1 MNQVKGDVGLLQIL
15 VVTPLPSP
23 PLFLAVLP
31 DLNGGGAERVT
42 LNLLNSF
49 VARGLRVGLLSF
61 LDCGPLRQSLVPAV
75 ETHVLGTGSLR
86 RSLVPVTETIRRIR
100 PAVVFS
106 TLGYMNVAIL
116 ALRVLFPHGTRVWV
130 REANLPSISLPNNQF
145 PRLMR
150 WAYTVLYRR
159 TDLLICSSERMKD
172 EFVRE
177 FGVPKG
183 KIRVLA
189 NPVNEIVIRQHAIS
203 MALPRAPSRRF
214 VAAGRLTTQKGF
226 DRLLEMFANLGD
238 EEAELVILGEG
249 PLETPLKQQAIA
261 LGISSRVRFE
271 GFTDNPWVWFASAD
285 VFLLPSRWEGM
296 PNAAL
301 EALACGL
308 PVIATPES
316 GGIAEVAAV
325 AAPGAVQV
333 VEAGSPF
340 IEAMRKVTLRPK
352 DKLAPS
358 MLPPLYRV
366 ESVVD
371 KFVSWLNE
379 ID

>member
-1 MNQVKGDVGLLQIL
+1 MILGHSRSRSLRPHPPPQLL
-15 VVTPLPSP
+15 
-23 PLFLAVLP
+23 LAVLAA
-31 DLNGGGAERVT
+31 LNGGGAERVT
-42 LNLLNSF
+42 LNLLKSIA
-49 VARGLRVGLLSF
+49 ARDLRVGLLSF
-61 LDCGPLRQSLVPAV
+61 LECGPLRQFLAPAV
-75 ETHVLGTGSLR
+75 ESHVLGTASLR
-86 RSLVPVTETIRRIR
+86 RSLVPMIATIRRLR

-106 TLGYMNVAIL
+106 TLGYVNVAIL
-116 ALRVLFPHGTRVWV
+116 ALRVLFPRGTRIWI
-130 REANLPSISLPNNQF
+130 REANLPSISLPNNKF

-150 WAYTVLYRR
+150 WAYVVLYRR
-159 TDLLICSSERMKD
+159 SDLLICSSARMKD

-177 FGVPKG
+177 FGVPEK

-189 NPVNEIVIRQHAIS
+189 NPVDEMLIRQHAIS
-203 MALPRAPSRRF
+203 MALLGAPGRRF
-214 VAAGRLTTQKGF
+214 IAAGRLTQQKGF
-226 DRLLEMFANLGD
+226 DRLLEMFASLGD

-249 PLETPLKQQAIA
+249 PLERPLKQQAIA
-261 LGISSRVRFE
+261 LGISPKVCFA
-271 GFTDNPWVWFASAD
+271 GFVDIPWAWFATAD
-285 VFLLPSRWEGM
+285 AYLLPSYWEGM

-333 VEAGSPF
+333 VKAGNNF
-340 IEAMRKVTLRPK
+340 IQAMREVPCRPK
-352 DKLAPS
+352 DTVPKSL
-358 MLPPLYRV
+358 LPPQYQL

-371 KFVSWLNE
+371 TFASWLNE

>member
-1 MNQVKGDVGLLQIL
+1 MPAPELDLSRVGQPIL
-15 VVTPLPSP
+15 
-23 PLFLAVLP
+23 LAVLP

-49 VARGLRVGLLSF
+49 AVRGFRVGLLSF
-61 LDCGPLRQSLVPAV
+61 LDCGLLRQILAPAV
-75 ETHVLGTGSLR
+75 ERHVLGTGSLR
-86 RSLVPVTETIRRIR
+86 RSLVLVAGAVRRLR

-106 TLGYMNVAIL
+106 TLGYINVAIL
-116 ALRVLFPHGTRVWV
+116 ALRVMFPHGTRVWV
-130 REANLPSISLPNNQF
+130 REANLPSISLPNNQS

-159 TDLLICSSERMKD
+159 TDLLICSSARRKD

-177 FGVPKG
+177 FGIPTE

-189 NPVNEIVIRQHAIS
+189 NPVNEIAIRQHAIS
-203 MALPRAPSRRF
+203 MALPGAPRRRF

-261 LGISSRVRFE
+261 LGVSSRVRFE
-271 GFTDNPWVWFASAD
+271 GFTNNPWVWFATAD
-285 VFLLPSRWEGM
+285 AFLLPSRWEGM

-308 PVIATPES
+308 PVLATPES
-316 GGIAEVAAV
+316 GGIAEVAVV
-325 AAPGAVQV
+325 AEPGAVRV
-333 VEAGSPF
+333 VAVGTPF
-340 IEAMRKVTLRPK
+340 IEAMRKVPCRPK
-352 DKLAPS
+352 DT
-358 MLPPLYRV
+358 LPPSLLPPQYQL

-371 KFVSWLNE
+371 TFVSWLNQ